1 MLGELNRKQ
10 DNSESLA
17 RMIVKNP
24 NRLSVVFN
32 GISSEN
38 PRIKFR
44 SAKVLRILSEKN
56 PKLLYSKIDFFID
69 FLGSENDIIRWN
81 AMDTIANLAIVDSK
95 NKFNKI
101 FKKFYGLLYEGSL
114 ITASHVVD
122 NSGKIAGAK
131 PNLQSKIT
139 NELLKIEKVPLPTEE
154 CRNMLLGKTIVA
166 FDMYYDQIQNKD
178 KVISFVKRQLT
189 NSRNATK
196 VKAEKFL
203 NKNS

>member
-17 RMIVKNP
+17 RRIVKNP
-24 NRLSVVFN
+24 NQLSVVFN

-44 SAKVLRILSEKN
+44 SAKVLRLISEKN
-56 PKLLYSKIDFFID
+56 PKLLYPKIDFFIEL
-69 FLGSENDIIRWN
+69 LGSENNIIKWN
-81 AMDTIANLAIVDSK
+81 ATDTIANLAIVDSK

-122 NSGKIAGAK
+122 NSGKIVGAK
-131 PNLQSKIT
+131 PNLQNKIT

-154 CRNMLLGKTIVA
+154 CKNILLGKTIAA
-166 FDMYYDQIQNKD
+166 FDMYFNQIQNKEE
-178 KVISFVKRQLT
+178 VISFVKMQLN

-203 NKNS
+203 SKNS

>member
-1 MLGELNRKQ
+1 MLGKLDRKQ

-17 RMIVKNP
+17 RRIVKNP
-24 NRLSVVFN
+24 NQLSVVFN

-44 SAKVLRILSEKN
+44 SAKVLKIISEKN
-56 PKLLYSKIDFFID
+56 PKLLYPKIDFFIEL
-69 FLGSENDIIRWN
+69 LGSENNIIKWN
-81 AMDTIANLAIVDSK
+81 AMDTTANLATVDSK
-95 NKFNKI
+95 NKFDKI
-101 FKKFYGLLYEGSL
+101 FKKFYGFLYEGSL
-114 ITASHVVD
+114 VTASHVVD

-154 CRNMLLGKTIVA
+154 CKNILLGKTIVA
-166 FDMYYDQIQNKD
+166 FDMYFDKIQNK
-178 KVISFVKRQLT
+178 KEVISFVKRQLT

-203 NKNS
+203 SKNS

>member
-1 MLGELNRKQ
+1 MLGDLNRKQ

-17 RMIVKNP
+17 RRIVKNP
-24 NRLSVVFN
+24 NQLSVVFN
-32 GISSEN
+32 GVSSEN

-44 SAKVLRILSEKN
+44 SAKVLRIISKKN
-56 PKLLYSKIDFFID
+56 PELLYSKIDFFVD
-69 FLGSENDIIRWN
+69 LLGSENNIIKWN
-81 AMDTIANLAIVDSK
+81 AMDTLANLAIVDS
-95 NKFNKI
+95 NKFDKI

-139 NELLKIEKVPLPTEE
+139 NELLKIEKIPLPTEE
-154 CRNMLLGKTIVA
+154 CKNILLGKTIVA
-166 FDMYYDQIQNKD
+166 FDMYFDQIQNKE
-178 KVISFVKRQLT
+178 VISFVKRQLT

>member
-69 FLGSENDIIRWN
+69 LLDSENNIIRWN
-81 AMDTIANLAIVDSK
+81 AMDTIANLAVVDSK

>member
-69 FLGSENDIIRWN
+69 LLDSENNIIRWN

>member
-1 MLGELNRKQ
+1 MLGELNRKK

-17 RMIVKNP
+17 RQIVKNP
-24 NRLSVVFN
+24 NQLSVVFN
-32 GISSEN
+32 GISSGN

-44 SAKVLRILSEKN
+44 SAKVLRLISEKN
-56 PKLLYSKIDFFID
+56 PKLLYPKIGFFID
-69 FLGSENDIIRWN
+69 LLGSKNNIIKWN
-81 AMDTIANLAIVDSK
+81 AMDIIANLAIVDSK

-131 PNLQSKIT
+131 PNIQSKIT
-139 NELLKIEKVPLPTEE
+139 NELLKINKVPLPTEE
-154 CRNMLLGKTIVA
+154 CKNILLGKTIVA
-166 FDMYYDQIQNKD
+166 FDTYFDQIQKKD
-178 KVISFVKRQLT
+178 EVISFVKMQLT
-189 NSRNATK
+189 NPRNVK

-203 NKNS
+203 SKNS